1 MISFKQGESIVKDI
15 NLTIEGLDVH
25 YYELGNNTKPTIVC
39 LHGLGN
45 SGAVFSELA
54 EYLED
59 DFHILSFDNPGHGR
73 TAPFVNEN
81 GYLFSNIAKWY
92 NNVFQQV
99 LKAPFYILGH
109 SWGADIALHYAKMY
123 PEKIKGIILLDGGYT
138 FPDFQED
145 MTFSKVYDGW
155 NDYMENSSV
164 FDTWHDVIGEYKQYT
179 ERWNEKIE
187 QMVQTLLNKKEK
199 YELINSKFTVLSI
212 IKAFFKESFTTTY
225 PYIKS
230 PLILIHATLPEDLNN
245 ARRTGINKLK
255 QHIENVTIV
264 SMEETGHMVH
274 WDNPKKVANE
284 IHNWVSK
291 C

>member
-1 MISFKQGESIVKDI
+1 MKDI
-15 NLTIEGLDVH
+15 SLCVNEFNVH
-25 YYELGNNTKPTIVC
+25 YYELGKNTKPTIVC

-59 DFHILSFDNPGHGR
+59 DFRILSFDNPGHGG
-73 TAPFVNEN
+73 TSSFVNED
-81 GYLFSNIAKWY
+81 GYLFSSLAKWY
-92 NNVFQQV
+92 NDVFEQV
-99 LKAPFYILGH
+99 LKEPFYILGH

-123 PEKIKGIILLDGGYT
+123 PKKIKGVILLDGGYT

-155 NDYMENSSV
+155 KDYMEHSSV
-164 FDTWHDVIGEYKQYT
+164 FDTWSDVAEEYRQYT
-179 ERWNEKIE
+179 DRWNEKIE
-187 QMVQTLLNKKEK
+187 QMVQTLFNKREK
-199 YELINSKFTVLSI
+199 YELISSKFTILSI
-212 IKAFFKESFTTTY
+212 IKAFFRESFTTAY

-230 PLILIHATLPEDLNN
+230 PLILIHATLPKELRN

-264 SMEETGHMVH
+264 SMDATNHMVH

-284 IHNWVSK
+284 INTWVSK

>member
-1 MISFKQGESIVKDI
+1 MKDI

-187 QMVQTLLNKKEK
+187 QMVQTLFNKKEK

-212 IKAFFKESFTTTY
+212 IKAFFKESFTATY

>member
-1 MISFKQGESIVKDI
+1 MKDI

-187 QMVQTLLNKKEK
+187 QMVQTLFNKKEK

-212 IKAFFKESFTTTY
+212 IIAFFKESFTTTY

>member
-1 MISFKQGESIVKDI
+1 MKDI

-59 DFHILSFDNPGHGR
+59 VFHILSFDNPGHGGS
-73 TAPFVNEN
+73 APFVNED

-92 NNVFQQV
+92 NDVFKQV
-99 LKAPFYILGH
+99 LKDPFYILGH

-123 PEKIKGIILLDGGYT
+123 PEKIKGVILLDGGYT

-164 FDTWHDVIGEYKQYT
+164 FDTWTDVIGEYKQYT
-179 ERWNEKIE
+179 KRWNEKIE
-187 QMVQTLLNKKEK
+187 QMVQTLFNKKEK
-199 YELINSKFTVLSI
+199 YELISSKFTVLSI

-230 PLILIHATLPEDLNN
+230 PLILIHATLPEDLIN

-264 SMEETGHMVH
+264 SMEETDHMVH